1 MYLQDEEVMLNY
13 SAMSKFGV
21 RLGEVILSFRRR
33 G

>member
-1 MYLQDEEVMLNY
+1 MYLQDDEVMLNY
-13 SAMSKFGV
+13 STMSKFGV